1 MRKNNKIKIGIFA
14 LVVIACIVGI
24 IIYSNSSGQRL
35 QRQLN
40 LGQKYLN
47 ELNYEQAVVAYE
59 LALEIDPLSAEAYL
73 GLAEAYVAQDNYEKA
88 VEILQKGYE
97 ITGNEDIKKQLDI
110 CSAELERRKEASNKK
125 NEEIKPEEKESEEN
139 NKMFVDLGFSVWN
152 FTFMGEVAG
161 PEFYERIKEKAGL
174 NTHYPEKEVHGTYDC
189 YGTADEKMMSSKDDE
204 NPHFANITMI
214 WPGGNFSSDVN
225 QYYFLSHN
233 YYVGIHMDETDV
245 KTYDAFYNAPVEPG
259 MPMNDVL
266 NIIRYDEILEKSID
280 GWFMVMG
287 EDGVERWHIYVH
299 ENDGS
304 IQSISLSP
312 PLKGN
317 GTATMIDL
325 YFENDV
331 LASWSVTIGQQYY
344 E

>member
-97 ITGNEDIKKQLDI
+97 VTGNEDIKKQLDI

-139 NKMFVDLGFSVWN
+139 NKMFVDLGFSVWD

-174 NTHYPEKEVHGTYDC
+174 NTHYPEKEGHGTYDC
-189 YGTADEKMMSSKDDE
+189 YGTADEKMMSWKANEDSSY
-204 NPHFANITMI
+204 ANITMN
-214 WPGGNFSSDVN
+214 WPGGWFNSDVN
-225 QYYFLSHN
+225 QFYSLSHN
-233 YYVGIHMDETDV
+233 TYVGLFADEADW
-245 KTYDAFYNAPVEPG
+245 KAYDAFYDAPVELG

-266 NIIRYDEILEKSID
+266 DIIRYDEIQEKSIN
-280 GWFMVMG
+280 GWFMVKG
-287 EDGVERWHIYVH
+287 TDGVEKWYMSVF